1 MDNSEI
7 TRAIIELAL
16 PHLDWQ
22 QLAKSDFNVGDAE
35 ALGRKFG
42 SFYQGFYK
50 GVLASLTEA
59 EQIPTIETDEP
70 KLEDVVSTKGGLAA
84 PAKVTQKSAPKTK
97 KITLNDVVATKGPVS
112 RKKER

>member
-7 TRAIIELAL
+7 AQAIVELAL
-16 PHLDWQ
+16 PHLDWN
-22 QLAKSDFNVGDAE
+22 QLAKSGFNVGDAE

-50 GVLASLTEA
+50 GVLASLTKA

-84 PAKVTQKSAPKTK
+84 PAKVTRKSVLNVRKSK
-97 KITLNDVVATKGPVS
+97 LNDVVLPRG
-112 RKKER
+112 

>member
-7 TRAIIELAL
+7 AQAIVELAL
-16 PHLDWQ
+16 PHLDWN
-22 QLAKSDFNVGDAE
+22 QLAKSGFNVGDAE
-35 ALGRKFG
+35 ALGKKFG

-70 KLEDVVSTKGGLAA
+70 KLEDVVSTKGGPAA
-84 PAKVTQKSAPKTK
+84 PAKVTRKSVLNVRKSK
-97 KITLNDVVATKGPVS
+97 LNDVVLPRG
-112 RKKER
+112 